1 MIAYNV
7 YNKEAKVVGEEQL
20 SEKIFGLKPNEA
32 LIHQVAVAQMSNERK
47 VLAHTKDRSEV
58 RGGGKKPWRQK
69 GTGRARA
76 GSSRS
81 PIWIGGGVTFGPTKD
96 RNFSKK
102 INLKM
107 RRKALCVV
115 LSDKISDKSLAIVDE
130 LALTE
135 YKTKEFKKIVDTLA
149 TKVFNEKGRRS
160 ILVIDQSPAMTT
172 KASVR
177 NLVDTEMIT
186 VDNLNI
192 LDLLK
197 YKNVILTQSALKVI
211 AERYK

>member
-1 MIAYNV
+1 MITYNV

-32 LIHQVAVAQMSNERK
+32 LVHQAAVAQMSNERK

-149 TKVFNEKGRRS
+149 TKILNEKGRRS
-160 ILVIDQSPAMTT
+160 ILVIDQAPAMTT